1 MEFPESPVKLRYEE
15 GTKKP
20 CIKCKWQIANPTD
33 PSKGQCT
40 VSRTEAGAIWQR
52 MIKDRWIKVN
62 EEEKRLNERKIKIK
76 KAYKKIENMEIST
89 CI

>member
-40 VSRTEAGAIWQR
+40 VSRTKEGAIWQR
-52 MIKDRWIKVN
+52 MIKDR
-62 EEEKRLNERKIKIK
+62 
-76 KAYKKIENMEIST
+76 YNMT
-89 CI
+89 CPKFDEGELSFREHV